1 MVQELTAESFLL
13 LKNLRPSRTESVN
26 NISYLT
32 ERARELD
39 SMKANSDTSRLTD
52 APRRA
57 GRECTKRHV
66 RAE

>member
-32 ERARELD
+32 ERAHELD
-39 SMKANSDTSRLTD
+39 SMTANSDASRLTD
-52 APRRA
+52 APRRG